1 VLPIIEELRSAGV
14 GSLRGIAGALNARGV
29 QTARGGRW
37 DPTTVKRILAR

>member
-1 VLPIIEELRSAGV
+1 MPIIEELRSAGII
-14 GSLRGIAGALNARGV
+14 SLRGIAAALNTRGV